1 MVRKLKEEYENPID
15 NLIYIIVEK
24 LDPIFYRLNF
34 TPNIIT
40 TLSLITG
47 LLSGYYFYKD
57 NILCIPLYILSYILD
72 CSDGY
77 FARKYNM
84 VTTFGDYYDHISDV
98 IKSIVIFYIIYIKA
112 KPEFKN
118 KIILLILS
126 FIILLIYHISLQE
139 LVYSKP
145 ENSKSL
151 NLINKYINLNKDNIV
166 WSRYFGGGTIILVI
180 VILIYLC
187 ISKKI

>member
-126 FIILLIYHISLQE
+126 FIILLIYHIS
-139 LVYSKP
+139 
-145 ENSKSL
+145 
-151 NLINKYINLNKDNIV
+151 
-166 WSRYFGGGTIILVI
+166 
-180 VILIYLC
+180 
-187 ISKKI
+187 